1 MTVEQWLGKDN
12 LLGIDIWMRK
22 YRKGEESF
30 DEWLDRV
37 SGGNKRVKNAII
49 SKKFVPG
56 GRILS
61 NRGIKDTRVTYSNCF
76 MAGSKVLTIDGFK
89 NIEDIAIG
97 DMVLSHDE
105 QFHRVNDIMCREYT
119 GDIYCL
125 ESINFMEPIKC
136 TPNHKILTNHGWK
149 RADRILAC
157 SEQIKAQDKIKMA
170 QHHMIKFTPKIVSA
184 LDGFKARDN
193 SKVEVKDGMAQI
205 YTLVNDRGTTT
216 YQHRGN
222 SVRAEWVFDDDFAYF
237 IGRWLGDGSITARRG
252 YKNPSILQIVFN
264 ATTERDAFERCK
276 SIGENVFGIHASYR
290 ETNQNVIALRFE
302 SEIIASWFVNH
313 FGEKCDGKFVPN
325 EYLGCVPMM
334 VGLCDADGTLD
345 THGAF
350 RIVLKNRKL
359 IDWLYYTMWM
369 NGINASPI
377 HSVERQADTYEFR
390 VGVAISNKFLNP
402 LLSKQYSDG
411 RNNLDVRGDF
421 EYAAL
426 SSISISEDC
435 HCKVYNLSVEDTHT
449 YNVNGVIVHNCYVIA
464 PPEDNIE
471 SIFESRKKLART
483 YSYGGGCGIDISKLA
498 PAGAKV
504 HNQAEKTSGAV
515 SFMQGYSQT
524 TEEIGQNGRRGALM
538 ISLDCHHPDLM
549 DFIDIKTKENSVTKA
564 NISVRVTDD
573 FMQAVEDNT
582 DWVMSFTRPETGETI
597 TKTAKARD
605 IFDKLCENNW
615 NWAEPG
621 ILFWDNIEEYNLLSN
636 NPDFEYAGTN
646 PCAEEPLPAGGSC
659 LLGSI
664 NLSAFVDDCGDF
676 MYDDFYETVDTGIR
690 YLNEVLDEGLP
701 LHPLQEQR
709 DSVRD
714 WRQVGLGVCGVADML
729 IKMHLRYDSDEAI
742 EHCRDISIAMANH
755 AMYVSANLACEK
767 GPYPKYT
774 KGTITTP
781 FFRANADT
789 LTKNMVENYGL
800 RNSQLLTIAPTGTI
814 STMLGISGG
823 IEPIFAKSYKRK
835 TESLHETTQYY
846 DVLTPIYQKY
856 ADEHGLTVNDK
867 FPDWFVDSSE
877 IDYNKR
883 VAMQAAWQKG
893 IDASISSTVNLPNEA
908 TIDDVKN
915 IYMSAWKNGLK
926 GITIYRSGCK
936 REGVLIVED
945 KNKEEI
951 QTEESI
957 PRGAIMNCSD
967 DLVGKKRKLTTG
979 CGSLH
984 VLAFFDPYNGDLQ
997 EVYFNKGSTGGC
1009 ANFMTGLS
1017 RTVSLLCRA
1026 GVDIATIK
1034 DQLDSSGV
1042 CPSYAARTATKH
1054 DTSKGSCCPM
1064 AIGNALMDMYKEM
1077 QEDVDDDYDEDYKSY
1092 VMSQEKLN
1100 SIKLGVCPECGEPMT
1115 HEGGCDICKSC
1126 GYSHCG

>member
-12 LLGIDIWMRK
+12 KLGIDIWLRK

-37 SGGNKRVKNAII
+37 SGGNKRVKKAII
-49 SKKFVPG
+49 DKKFIPG

-61 NRGIKDTRVTYSNCF
+61 NRGVKGTRVTYSNC
-76 MAGSKVLTIDGFK
+76 
-89 NIEDIAIG
+89 
-97 DMVLSHDE
+97 
-105 QFHRVNDIMCREYT
+105 
-119 GDIYCL
+119 
-125 ESINFMEPIKC
+125 
-136 TPNHKILTNHGWK
+136 
-149 RADRILAC
+149 
-157 SEQIKAQDKIKMA
+157 
-170 QHHMIKFTPKIVSA
+170 
-184 LDGFKARDN
+184 
-193 SKVEVKDGMAQI
+193 
-205 YTLVNDRGTTT
+205 
-216 YQHRGN
+216 
-222 SVRAEWVFDDDFAYF
+222 
-237 IGRWLGDGSITARRG
+237 
-252 YKNPSILQIVFN
+252 
-264 ATTERDAFERCK
+264 
-276 SIGENVFGIHASYR
+276 
-290 ETNQNVIALRFE
+290 
-302 SEIIASWFVNH
+302 
-313 FGEKCDGKFVPN
+313 
-325 EYLGCVPMM
+325 
-334 VGLCDADGTLD
+334 
-345 THGAF
+345 
-350 RIVLKNRKL
+350 
-359 IDWLYYTMWM
+359 
-369 NGINASPI
+369 
-377 HSVERQADTYEFR
+377 
-390 VGVAISNKFLNP
+390 
-402 LLSKQYSDG
+402 
-411 RNNLDVRGDF
+411 
-421 EYAAL
+421 
-426 SSISISEDC
+426 
-435 HCKVYNLSVEDTHT
+435 
-449 YNVNGVIVHNCYVIA
+449 YVVA
-464 PPEDNIE
+464 PPEDSIE
-471 SIFESRKKLART
+471 SIYESRKKLART
-483 YSYGGGCGIDISKLA
+483 YSYGGGCGIDLSKLA
-498 PAGAKV
+498 PAGARV

-538 ISLDCHHPDLM
+538 SSLDCHHPDLL
-549 DFIDIKTKENSVTKA
+549 DFIDIKTKDGSVTKA

-573 FMQAVEDNT
+573 FMQAVEDDT
-582 DWVMSFTRPETGETI
+582 DWIMSFTREETGETI

-621 ILFWDNIEEYNLLSN
+621 ILFWDTIEDYNLLSN

-659 LLGSI
+659 LLASI
-664 NLSAFVDDCGDF
+664 NLSAFVDDYGNF
-676 MYDDFYETVDTGIR
+676 MYDDFYDTVDIGIR

-714 WRQVGLGVCGVADML
+714 WRQVGLGVMGVADML

-742 EHCRDISIAMANH
+742 EHCRDISMAMANH

-774 KGTITTP
+774 KETIDTP

-789 LTKNMVENYGL
+789 LTKNMIENYGL

-883 VAMQAAWQKG
+883 VAMQAAWQMG

-936 REGVLIVED
+936 REGVLITDNNNSD
-945 KNKEEI
+945 KNTVIKEDNAL
-951 QTEESI
+951 
-957 PRGAIMNCSD
+957 PRGFISDCQD
-967 DLVGKKRKLTTG
+967 DLIGKKRKLQTG

-984 VLAFFDPYNGDLQ
+984 VLAFFNPIDGSLQ

-1017 RTVSLLCRA
+1017 RMVSLLCRA
-1026 GVDIATIK
+1026 GVDIIAIK
-1034 DQLDSSGV
+1034 DQLDSTGV
-1042 CPSYAARTATKH
+1042 CPSYATRTATKH

-1077 QEDVDDDYDEDYKSY
+1077 QEEIDDDYDGDYKSHI
-1092 VMSQEKLN
+1092 MSQEKLN
-1100 SIKLGVCPECGEPMT
+1100 SIKLGICPECGEPMT